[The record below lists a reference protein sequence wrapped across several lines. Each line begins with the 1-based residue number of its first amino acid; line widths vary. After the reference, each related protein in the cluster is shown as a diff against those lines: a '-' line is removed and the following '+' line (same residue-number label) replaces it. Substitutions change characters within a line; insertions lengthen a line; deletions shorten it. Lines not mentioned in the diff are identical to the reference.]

1 MQFLF
6 LVCPRGCPRTYKPVC
21 GSDGRTYGNQ
31 CHLNYV
37 QCRTKGK
44 ITKKHDGRC
53 CTNRCSKIKCRW
65 GAKCEFNKKTCRH
78 RCSKNHSRSSV
89 LSHCKHSL
97 PCMFSTQKLP
107 SEISSSSIKLNFFKL
122 FGIWQVY
129 SLDFTV
135 MFFICTSNVLS
146 SNAMFHS

>member
-1 MQFLF
+1 MFATFILSTTILKSF
-6 LVCPRGCPRTYKPVC
+6 LVCQSRCPIIYKPVC

-78 RCSKNHSRSSV
+78 RCSKNHS
-89 LSHCKHSL
+89 
-97 PCMFSTQKLP
+97 
-107 SEISSSSIKLNFFKL
+107 
-122 FGIWQVY
+122 
-129 SLDFTV
+129 
-135 MFFICTSNVLS
+135 
-146 SNAMFHS
+146 